1 MAINQHAVN
10 TQHNTCPH
18 DKKIS
23 CGNCRLN
30 TICLP
35 ISLHI
40 DDIDRLNGIV
50 QRGKPLHKGDYL
62 YRANDT
68 FDSIYAIRSGAVK
81 ALTLSDNGDE
91 QVTGF
96 YLPGEIVGMD
106 GIADDRYTNSVI
118 ALETASVCEIPFH
131 RMEELSLQIPNLQ
144 RHFFQLMSREI
155 TQDQQIITL
164 LSKSSAEERIAS
176 LLLSISSRNNRRQL
190 SANAFRLPMS
200 RTDIGNYLGLTIE
213 TVSRIFTRLQ
223 KQGVITVNKKEIQ
236 ISNMELLRNITSGA
250 SGATSC

>member
-1 MAINQHAVN
+1 MTINQTIVK
-10 TQHNTCPH
+10 TQDANCAH
-18 DKKIS
+18 DKKVS

-40 DDIDRLNGIV
+40 DDIDRLNHII
-50 QRGKPLHKGDYL
+50 QRGKPLQKGDYL
-62 YRANDT
+62 YRANDP
-68 FDSIYAIRSGAVK
+68 FDSVYAIRSGAVK
-81 ALTLSDNGDE
+81 AMTLSDSGEE

-96 YLPGEIVGMD
+96 YLPGEVVGMD
-106 GIADDRYTNSVI
+106 GIADSRYTNSVV
-118 ALETASVCEIPFH
+118 ALETASVCEIPFN

-164 LSKSSAEERIAS
+164 LSKSSAEERVAA
-176 LLLSISSRNNRRQL
+176 LLLSISSRNSRRQL

-223 KQGVITVNKKEIQ
+223 KQDVIVVDKKEIL
-236 ISNMELLRNITSGA
+236 IKNMDQLRSITNGET
-250 SGATSC
+250 GN